1 MPDYSAA
8 FFDLLESGSRRSAEV
23 VVPLL
28 LDLAGPASVVDVGC
42 GRGQWLAVVRECG
55 IQDVFGLDGRDVDTT
70 RLAIPP
76 ECFREVDLSTG
87 FSIERRFDLVLCLE
101 VAEHLP
107 ASRAER
113 FLDCLTALGPVV
125 AFSAA
130 IPHQGG
136 VHHVNEQWP
145 DYWIRRFDDRG
156 YRSFDPIRAGI
167 WDNASVEYWY
177 AQNLLVFVAA
187 DAVDRLP
194 GLASGRL
201 TASDPP
207 ALVHPRR
214 YLELHEEA
222 VAARESIV
230 ELEAAFRRLERAR
243 SDWQK
248 TAEQLE
254 WSSKPE
260 NMSLRAVLRALPKVI
275 AAAAT
280 RRVRNFVRGPIDTH

>member
-1 MPDYSAA
+1 
-8 FFDLLESGSRRSAEV
+8 V
-23 VVPLL
+23 
-28 LDLAGPASVVDVGC
+28 
-42 GRGQWLAVVRECG
+42 
-55 IQDVFGLDGRDVDTT
+55 IGLDGRDADTA
-70 RLAIPP
+70 RLAIPTA
-76 ECFREVDLSTG
+76 CFRAVDLSTG
-87 FSIERRFDLVLCLE
+87 FSIERPFDLVLCLE

-107 ASRAER
+107 ASRAEM

-145 DYWIRRFDDRG
+145 DYWIRRFGDRG
-156 YRSFDPIRAGI
+156 YRSFDPIRASI

-177 AQNLLVFVAA
+177 AQNLLLFVAA
-187 DAVDRLP
+187 DTVERLP
-194 GLASGRL
+194 GLASSRL
-201 TASDPP
+201 AASGPP

-222 VAARESIV
+222 VAARESV
-230 ELEAAFRRLERAR
+230 AELEAECRRLERAC

-260 NMSLRAVLRALPKVI
+260 NMSLRAVLKALPKAL
-275 AAAAT
+275 AAAVR
-280 RRVRNFVRGPIDTH
+280 RRVRDSGRGPIDTR